1 MSKKHT
7 GLGRGLDELIR
18 GGTAKVQPEA
28 KEAPAAAAAAMEP
41 VAGTVVRLPVAK
53 IEKSPWQARRHFGEE
68 ELAELSASIKEHGVL
83 QPVLVRRKGEGYE
96 LIAGERRLRAAEAA
110 GLSEIPAQ
118 VKETTDEA
126 AMALALIENIQRE
139 DLNLIEEA
147 EGYRMLLRDFGLT
160 QEEASARLGKPRAT
174 IANSLRLLDLSDELK
189 RAVAEGRLSAGHAK
203 VLLGAPEAER
213 DGLGRRVMA
222 QGLSVRALERLMAAR
237 RAEKRPAAV
246 PVEVPSTTASA
257 RQMRALADRIQVEL
271 GTKVLLT
278 PARTLSNGRK
288 EAGRMV
294 IEFYD
299 EGDLTRLLETL
310 NLADLAN

>member
-1 MSKKHT
+1 MGKKHT

-18 GGTAKVQPEA
+18 GGTAKATPEA
-28 KEAPAAAAAAMEP
+28 KETPAAAAAEP
-41 VAGTVVRLPVAK
+41 SAGSIVRVPVAK
-53 IEKSPWQARRHFGEE
+53 IGKSPWQARRHFGEE
-68 ELAELSASIKEHGVL
+68 ELAGLSASIKEHGVL
-83 QPVLVRRKGEGYE
+83 QPVLVRRKGDGYE

-110 GLSEIPAQ
+110 GLEEIPAQ

-189 RAVAEGRLSAGHAK
+189 QAVAEGRLSAGHAK
-203 VLLGAPEAER
+203 VLLGAP
-213 DGLGRRVMA
+213 DGDREGLARRVIA
-222 QGLSVRALERLMAAR
+222 QGLSVRALERLLAAR
-237 RAEKRPAAV
+237 REEKKPAT
-246 PVEVPSTTASA
+246 PVEPTRPTAAS
-257 RQMRALADRIQVEL
+257 RQMRALADRMQQEL
-271 GTKVLLT
+271 GTKVQLT
-278 PARTLSNGRK
+278 PARTLANGRK

-299 EGDLTRLLETL
+299 EGDLTRLLETMNL
-310 NLADLAN
+310 GDLAD

>member
-1 MSKKHT
+1 T
-7 GLGRGLDELIR
+7 
-18 GGTAKVQPEA
+18 
-28 KEAPAAAAAAMEP
+28 APAPSGAPA
-41 VAGTVVRLPVAK
+41 VVRIPLAK
-53 IEKSPWQARRHFGEE
+53 IAKSPWQARRHFGEE
-68 ELAELSASIKEHGVL
+68 ELAGLSASIREHGVL
-83 QPVLVRRKGEGYE
+83 QPVLVRRKDDGYE
-96 LIAGERRLRAAEAA
+96 LIAGERRFRAAEAA
-110 GLSEIPAQ
+110 GLAEIPAQ
-118 VKETTDEA
+118 IKDTTDEA

-174 IANSLRLLDLSDELK
+174 IANALRLLDLSDELK

-213 DGLGRRVMA
+213 EGLARRVMA
-222 QGLSVRALERLMAAR
+222 QGLSVRALERLLAAR
-237 RAEKRPAAV
+237 RAEKRPA
-246 PVEVPSTTASA
+246 PPPPPDPSSAFA
-257 RQMRALADRIQVEL
+257 RQLRALADRIQVEL
-271 GTKVLLT
+271 GTKVQLT
-278 PARTLSNGRK
+278 PARTWSNGRK

-310 NLADLAN
+310 NLADLAD